1 MNNYANLVAAV
12 RGIELTTYQKSLAK
26 DELSYLLTENKM
38 LTEALAEADKKNKEL
53 SKLLNLCEGTCE
65 THEEIGQEQHEKIKE
80 LLFALRDLADYYL
93 FEKELDT
100 DELVDMTNKVEIILE
115 KNKHFE

>member
-1 MNNYANLVAAV
+1 MEKEFKQKYEDIIN
-12 RGIELTTYQKSLAK
+12 GKSLRHYWK
-26 DELSYLLTENKM
+26 PTYKM

-53 SKLLNLCEGTCE
+53 SKLLHLCEGTCE